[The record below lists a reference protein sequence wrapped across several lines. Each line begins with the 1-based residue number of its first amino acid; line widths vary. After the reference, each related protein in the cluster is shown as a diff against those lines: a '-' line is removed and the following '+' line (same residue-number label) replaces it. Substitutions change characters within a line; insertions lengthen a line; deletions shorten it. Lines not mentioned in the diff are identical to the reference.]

1 MGLLEAHAKLSQHE
15 RVIYAVLVQGAFL
28 EFYTVDSKNKMYIHN
43 HHARKVEIPHTM
55 LAAHIK
61 INDQFNHKHHLE
73 VLVPLDEA
81 FLSPDI

>member
-1 MGLLEAHAKLSQHE
+1 M
-15 RVIYAVLVQGAFL
+15 
-28 EFYTVDSKNKMYIHN
+28 DSKKKMYIHN

-61 INDQFNHKHHLE
+61 INDQFNHQHHLE

-81 FLSPDI
+81 LFSPDI